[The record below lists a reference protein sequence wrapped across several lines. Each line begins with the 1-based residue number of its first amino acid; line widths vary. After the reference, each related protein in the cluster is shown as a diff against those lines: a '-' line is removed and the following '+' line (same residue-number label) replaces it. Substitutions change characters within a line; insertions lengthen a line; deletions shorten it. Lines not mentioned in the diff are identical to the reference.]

1 MATEFVLATGQ
12 LTRRLRAESASRELT
27 WSQLAVIARL
37 DRDGPT
43 TSAELARAEAVK
55 PQSMGATLAALE
67 EEGMVER
74 RPHPTDGR
82 QILFALTAKGESVR
96 REAVIASRAWFE
108 AAFAKLDPAEQEILY
123 AALPLIR
130 RLGES

>member
-1 MATEFVLATGQ
+1 MAMEFILATGQ

-43 TSAELARAEAVK
+43 TSAELARAEVVK
-55 PQSMGATLAALE
+55 PQSMGSTLATLE
-67 EEGMVER
+67 EEGIVER

-82 QILFALTAKGESVR
+82 QILFALTAKGESIR

-108 AAFAKLDPAEQEILY
+108 TAFAKFDPAEQEILIS
-123 AALPLIR
+123 ALPLIR

>member
-1 MATEFVLATGQ
+1 MQFILAAGQ

-37 DRDGPT
+37 DRDGPA

-55 PQSMGATLAALE
+55 PQSMGTTLATLE

-82 QILFALTAKGESVR
+82 QILFALTAKGERVR
-96 REAVIASRAWFE
+96 RGAVLASRAWFE
-108 AAFAKLDPAEQEILY
+108 AAFAKLDRAEQEILF